1 MSSPLHKPYHA
12 VQFFG
17 EDKTL
22 FDTVAAFLGQGFL
35 EGQPGIIIATSQHAA
50 GILNELQQRMI
61 DVNRARRLGDLVV
74 FDAQRMLETFVE
86 DEIPNATK
94 VEETFG
100 ALINSMTQRRGR
112 PPSVRLYGEG
122 VDVLWKQGRYDT
134 AIRLEV
140 LWNDLC
146 HRHAVATLCG
156 YAMRNFLNETML
168 FEEVC
173 RQHTHVLP
181 ARPQA

>member
-1 MSSPLHKPYHA
+1 MASPSQTSYHA

-22 FDTVAAFLGQGFL
+22 FETAAAFLGQGFL
-35 EGQPGIIIATSQHAA
+35 ERQPALIIATSQHAA
-50 GILNELQQRMI
+50 GILNELQQLMI

-74 FDAQRMLETFVE
+74 FDAHRMLETMI
-86 DEIPNATK
+86 DGEIPNPTK
-94 VEETFG
+94 IEETFVS
-100 ALINSMTQRRGR
+100 LFTTMTQRRGHR
-112 PPSVRLYGEG
+112 PSIRLYGEG
-122 VDVLWKQGRYDT
+122 VDVLWKQGRFDT

-140 LWNDLC
+140 VWHNLC
-146 HRHAVATLCG
+146 ARYPIATLCG

>member
-1 MSSPLHKPYHA
+1 MSSPGFTPHHA

-17 EDKTL
+17 EDNTL
-22 FDTVAAFLGQGFL
+22 FETVSSFLGQGFL
-35 EGQPGIIIATSQHAA
+35 EGQPAIIIATGHHAG
-50 GILNELQQRMI
+50 GILSELQQRMI

-74 FDAQRMLETFVE
+74 FDAQRMLETII
-86 DEIPNATK
+86 DGEIPNAAK
-94 VEETFG
+94 IEDTFG
-100 ALINSMTQRRGR
+100 ALFTTMTQRRGR
-112 PPSVRLYGEG
+112 RPSVRLYGEG

-146 HRHAVATLCG
+146 HRYPVATLCG

-173 RQHTHVLP
+173 RQHTHVMP